1 MVDPCP
7 RRAPRQKPY
16 RRLPAVAGHRHHLIR
31 YPSLLEPVGLAVP
44 LPFVSFVDD
53 RSYPPCPP
61 RTSVLLSPRRGTDP
75 ATQNSLPPRWG
86 KVRACPVLVTGMG
99 VKIRRWA
106 PPAEMSHFCHILRL
120 SFPNPCSQAPPA
132 GARRQASQLC
142 SGAEWCRM
150 EHISGISLHWTPENP
165 SPRALS
171 VPPTGLP
178 QARLTPHRIIDR
190 ARSRWLS

>member
-1 MVDPCP
+1 MVDPRP

-16 RRLPAVAGHRHHLIR
+16 RRLPAVAGHRHHVIR
-31 YPSLLEPVGLAVP
+31 YPSLLEPVGFAVP
-44 LPFVSFVDD
+44 FPFVPFVDD
-53 RSYPPCPP
+53 RPHPPCPP

-120 SFPNPCSQAPPA
+120 SFPNPRSQAPPA

-142 SGAEWCRM
+142 GGAEW
-150 EHISGISLHWTPENP
+150 STFPESSSIGRLKILRHVP
-165 SPRALS
+165 FRAANRTATGAADA
-171 VPPTGLP
+171 PPN
-178 QARLTPHRIIDR
+178 H
-190 ARSRWLS
+190 

>member
-1 MVDPCP
+1 MVDPRP

-31 YPSLLEPVGLAVP
+31 YPSLLEPVGFAVP
-44 LPFVSFVDD
+44 H
-53 RSYPPCPP
+53 PPCPP

-106 PPAEMSHFCHILRL
+106 PPAEMSHFCHTSRH
-120 SFPNPCSQAPPA
+120 SFPNPRSQAPPA
-132 GARRQASQLC
+132 GARQQASQLC
-142 SGAEWCRM
+142 GGAEWCRM

-165 SPRALS
+165 SPHALS